1 MREKEYEEN
10 IKEIEENFKLMERCN
25 ETLKKMIKI
34 EKVMDRKEK

>member
-10 IKEIEENFKLMERCN
+10 IKEIEEKFELMERCN